1 MGIVLKKA
9 GNTSSTMSVKW
20 NKVAGANN
28 YSVYVKYPNSSSYK
42 KVRTT
47 TATSF
52 TLTNMTKNVKYGIK
66 VIANKKVNG
75 KTWTS
80 ASNAYTMSLT
90 GR

>member
-1 MGIVLKKA
+1 
-9 GNTSSTMSVKW
+9 
-20 NKVAGANN
+20 
-28 YSVYVKYPNSSSYK
+28 
-42 KVRTT
+42 
-47 TATSF
+47 
-52 TLTNMTKNVKYGIK
+52 MTKNIKYGIK